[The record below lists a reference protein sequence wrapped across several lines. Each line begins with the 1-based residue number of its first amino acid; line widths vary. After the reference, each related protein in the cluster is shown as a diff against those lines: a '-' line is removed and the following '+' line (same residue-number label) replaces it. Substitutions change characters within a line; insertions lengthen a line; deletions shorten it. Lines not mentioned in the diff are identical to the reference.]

1 MKATAIE
8 DFADSVIRCEHL
20 QEDRVVEADVAIVG
34 TGAGGGVTAEILAQ
48 AGLRV
53 AMIEAG
59 DFKTHADFH
68 MQEAEAYPQLYQEVA
83 SRKTRDHAI
92 TILQGRTLGGS
103 TTVNWTICFHIPG
116 PTLDHWGQEFDLSV
130 FNEEELAPWY
140 AHMEKRLHVHPW
152 TRHNASNLA
161 LRDGAKKLGWKH
173 EVAARNVH
181 HCRSLGYCGTGC
193 PIDAK
198 QSMLVTT
205 IPAAMGQGAVLLT
218 RCRADRL
225 VTRAE
230 RVQELECS
238 ALDERGAKRTGV
250 RVTVRAKHFVAAAGG
265 IDSPALLL
273 RSGVPDP
280 SGQLGRRVFLHVTAG
295 SAGIMPGRIDP
306 FYGAPQSVYSNEF
319 LWRDGVDGELGYKME
334 TAPLQPVLAATAFKA
349 WGQAHAGFMAE
360 LPFIQPTIALLRDG
374 FHEHSPGGRVQLRDD
389 GTAVLDYQLNDY
401 FWRGARAAYASMAE
415 LQFAAGARRVLPLH
429 TGARPYKNWKE
440 AQAAIADL
448 AMKPLH
454 AQLFSAHVMG
464 GCMMGPDEAKSVVDP
479 DGTHHQIRNLSV
491 IDGSLFP
498 TSIGANPSMPIYAV
512 AARQATHLAKRLQS

>member
-1 MKATAIE
+1 MKAAAIE
-8 DFADSVIRCEHL
+8 DFADSVIRCETL
-20 QEDRVVEADVAIVG
+20 KQDRVVEADVAIVG
-34 TGAGGGVTAEILAQ
+34 TGAGGGVTAEILAR

-53 AMIEAG
+53 VMIEVG
-59 DFKTHADFH
+59 DFKTRVDFH

-83 SRKTRDHAI
+83 SRKTKDKAI

-103 TTVNWTICFHIPG
+103 TVNWTICYHIPE
-116 PTLDHWGQEFDLSV
+116 PTLDHWGKAFGLDG
-130 FNEEELAPWY
+130 FNEKDLAPWY
-140 AHMEKRLHVHPW
+140 ADMEKRLHVHPW

-161 LRDGAKKLGWKH
+161 LQDGAKKLGWKH

-181 HCRSLGYCGTGC
+181 HCRALGYCGTGC

-205 IPAAMGQGAVLLT
+205 IPAAMSRGAALLT

-225 VTRAE
+225 VIHDD
-230 RVQELECS
+230 RVRELQCS
-238 ALDERGAKRTGV
+238 ALDERGANRTGV
-250 RVTVRAKHFVAAAGG
+250 RVTIRAKHFVAAAGG
-265 IDSPALLL
+265 IDSPALLK
-273 RSGVPDP
+273 RSAVPDP

-295 SAGIMPGRIDP
+295 SAGIMPRRIDP

-349 WGQAHAGFMAE
+349 WGQAHARFMQD
-360 LPFIQPTIALLRDG
+360 LPYIQPLIALLRDG
-374 FHEHSPGGRVQLRDD
+374 FHERSPGGRVHLRDD
-389 GTAVLDYQLNDY
+389 GTAVLDYPLNDY
-401 FWRGARAAYASMAE
+401 LWRGARAAYGSMAE
-415 LQFAAGARRVLPLH
+415 LQFAAGARHVLPLH
-429 TGARPYKNWKE
+429 TGAKPYSSWKE
-440 AQAAIADL
+440 ARTAIDDL

-464 GCMMGPDEAKSVVDP
+464 GCMMGPDAAKSVVDP
-479 DGTHHQIRNLSV
+479 NGGHHQIENLSV

-498 TSIGANPSMPIYAV
+498 TSIGANPSMPIYAI
-512 AARQATHLAKRLQS
+512 AARQATHLAEKLKG